1 MGRVAAL
8 VAYKLQFFLGPAFRG
23 RFGPLVFLGLLLV
36 FLPQG
41 FFLGFGLG
49 MAVRDIDPAR
59 ASVLLAAPL
68 AGLMSFGFLWAL
80 GTGVTAHASEFD
92 FFLTADVRPREY
104 LVADLLFQVA
114 SVFVTGGLA
123 ASLAAV
129 GLAVGAG
136 RPILTA
142 LPLLAILLGY
152 LVLVFLLVQI
162 FIVLRVRYP
171 KKPIR
176 LLLVVLLVLSL
187 VPSLALF
194 RPDLSLGLE
203 AVPLPSTAFGA
214 LGAAIVRGT
223 TVAPADLVVAG
234 LYALVFV
241 GAWLAVSNTYIFH
254 GIRPALSAGLG
265 QISVSAK
272 MDQQRRIIGGLGPLT
287 TRVRLR
293 ADRGGDTS
301 LMTRLHLVR
310 ILRDGS
316 VLFIVLLAVV
326 WTFPAAFRDESLG
339 QMGWGV
345 VLTQMVAFTIAI
357 LAMNWSYYEREN
369 LWIVQVATGSAASY
383 FRGLLLGL
391 AGIGL
396 VMTAAGYAIL
406 TFSSGVAPPL
416 EDAALPIAASF
427 AAALGATAFLTRVRI
442 APSAFSPALLAILL
456 VVIVTGFMAGLA
468 AQGLVLLVDAVLGVS
483 AAARAFVVAA
493 FSLGLLAFGLVSVTR
508 LGAAFRL

>member
-8 VAYKLQFFLGPAFRG
+8 VRYKIQFFLGPAFRG
-23 RFGPLVFLGLLLV
+23 RLGPLVFLGLLVL

-41 FFLGFGLG
+41 FFLGLGLG
-49 MAVRDIDPAR
+49 MAIREADLAR
-59 ASVLLAAPL
+59 AGVLLAAPL
-68 AGLMSFGFLWAL
+68 AGLLSFGFLWAL

-104 LVADLLFQVA
+104 LVADLLFQVT
-114 SVFVTGGLA
+114 SVLLTGGLA

-129 GLAVGAG
+129 GIAVGAG
-136 RPILTA
+136 RPIVA
-142 LPLLAILLGY
+142 AAPLLAILVAY
-152 LVLVFLLVQI
+152 LVLVFLLVQV
-162 FIVLRVRYP
+162 FIVLRVQHP

-176 LLLVVLLVLSL
+176 ALLVALLVLSL
-187 VPSLALF
+187 LPSLELF
-194 RPDLSLGLE
+194 RPDLGLGL
-203 AVPLPSTAFGA
+203 AAAPLPSNAFAA
-214 LGAAIVRGT
+214 LGAAVLRGT
-223 TVAPADLVVAG
+223 PIILQDILVAG
-234 LYALVFV
+234 LYAGLVAA
-241 GAWLAVSNTYIFH
+241 AWLVVSDTYIFH

-265 QISVSAK
+265 QVSLSAK

-287 TRVRLR
+287 TLVRLR
-293 ADRGGDTS
+293 TERGGETS
-301 LMTRLHLVR
+301 LMARLHLVR

-326 WTFPAAFRDESLG
+326 WTFPAAFRDEGLG
-339 QMGWGV
+339 QAGWGL

-369 LWIVQVATGSAASY
+369 LWIVQAAAGSAASY

-396 VMTAAGYAIL
+396 AMTAAGYAIL
-406 TFSSGVAPPL
+406 TLASGVPPPL
-416 EDAALPIAASF
+416 EDVALPVAASF

-456 VVIVTGFMAGLA
+456 VVIIAGFMAGLA
-468 AQGLVLLVDAVLGVS
+468 AQGLVVLVDRAIGVS
-483 AAARAFVVAA
+483 TVVRAFVVTA
-493 FSLGLLAFGLVSVTR
+493 FSLGLLAFGLYSVTR